1 MPVLSMLYA
10 AVGDEPRYRLR
21 LEEIYRIYCRRM
33 LRVAMDVLHE
43 RDAAEDAVHD
53 AFLGIARRMDTLSR
67 LREDEVRHYV
77 LRAAQNAAISR
88 LRAQREELPLEEAAA
103 ETEADF
109 FALLCAKDDMEE
121 LLGVMAQL
129 PPVYRDALYYRYV
142 MELSLPEAAQLLG
155 VKPETL
161 RKQTSRARAL
171 LAKKLREKGWDANG
185 CQ

>member
-43 RDAAEDAVHD
+43 RDEAEDAVHD
-53 AFLGIARRMDTLSR
+53 AFLGIAHRMDTLSR

-88 LRAQREELPLEEAAA
+88 LRDRKEEFPLEEGGGNSGG
-103 ETEADF
+103 F
-109 FALLCAKDDMEE
+109 
-121 LLGVMAQL
+121 
-129 PPVYRDALYYRYV
+129 
-142 MELSLPEAAQLLG
+142 
-155 VKPETL
+155 L
-161 RKQTSRARAL
+161 RSAV
-171 LAKKLREKGWDANG
+171 
-185 CQ
+185 CQG